1 MKTKKI
7 ILNLLIMQI
16 ILWMNTAC
24 STTAETAELET
35 ETAMQLSDNKDS
47 SSSPPESVPA
57 VSMSENKIVVAEN
70 HTAQEPKVKT
80 GDTQK
85 AARTINAF
93 ATDLYGVLKT
103 NEGNLFFSPYSISS
117 ALVMAYAGSKGNTA
131 QQLAT
136 VLHLNNVSHSNFSS
150 LKQPLVNSSNEES
163 YQLSIANAIWMQKNF
178 LVNPEFLYLLQD
190 QYRARL
196 QLVDFEKNAEE
207 ARNKIN
213 VWTEEKTK
221 QKIKDLLQPG
231 ILTEQTRLVL
241 TNAIY
246 FKGNWLNAFS
256 EEKTTPLPF
265 KFASNQQVKVPTMLQ
280 EGQFNYVED
289 ENVQL
294 IELPYQTQ
302 DEQTGLTMVVLLPK
316 QLEKFAEVE
325 EHVTQWL
332 SPHFKKEKVKLY
344 LPKFNATS
352 AFDLKD
358 TLEKLGVK
366 DAFDASHANFTNI
379 NDKEKLSI
387 SAVIHKAFIDVSEKG
402 TEAAAS
408 TAVVVAT
415 RSLARVKEFR
425 ADHPFLFWIRDQQ
438 SGAILF
444 MGRVVNPT
452 LSTQ

>member
-1 MKTKKI
+1 
-7 ILNLLIMQI
+7 MQV
-16 ILWMNTAC
+16 ILWTNTAC
-24 STTAETAELET
+24 STTAETAELESEAT
-35 ETAMQLSDNKDS
+35 TQLSDTNDNN
-47 SSSPPESVPA
+47 SSPPESVPA
-57 VSMSENKIVVAEN
+57 TSMNENKIVVAEN
-70 HTAQEPKVKT
+70 RTAQESKMTV

-103 NEGNLFFSPYSISS
+103 KEGNLFFSPYSIST

-136 VLHLNNVSHSNFSS
+136 VLHLNNVSHSDFSS
-150 LKQPLVNSSNEES
+150 LKQSLVNASNEES
-163 YQLSIANAIWMQKNF
+163 YQLSVANAIWMQKNF
-178 LVNPEFLYLLQD
+178 LVNPEYIYLLHD

-196 QLVDFEKNAEE
+196 QLVDFEKNTEE

-246 FKGNWLNAFS
+246 FKGNWLNAFN
-256 EEKTTPLPF
+256 EEKTTPQPF
-265 KFASNQQVKVPTMLQ
+265 KLISGEQVAVPTMLQ
-280 EGQFNYVED
+280 EGQFNYAED
-289 ENVQL
+289 KNVQL
-294 IELPYQTQ
+294 IELPYQSQ
-302 DEQTGLTMVVLLPK
+302 DEQTGLSMVVLLPK

-325 EHVTQWL
+325 KYITQWL
-332 SPHFKKEKVKLY
+332 SPNFKKEKVKIY

-352 AFDLKD
+352 GFDLKEVLG
-358 TLEKLGVK
+358 TLGIK
-366 DAFDASHANFTNI
+366 DAFDASQANFSDI
-379 NDKEKLSI
+379 NDQEKLFI
-387 SAVIHKAFIDVSEKG
+387 SAVIHKAFIDVNEKG

-415 RSLARVKEFR
+415 RSLARIKEFR

-444 MGRVVNPT
+444 IGRVVNPT